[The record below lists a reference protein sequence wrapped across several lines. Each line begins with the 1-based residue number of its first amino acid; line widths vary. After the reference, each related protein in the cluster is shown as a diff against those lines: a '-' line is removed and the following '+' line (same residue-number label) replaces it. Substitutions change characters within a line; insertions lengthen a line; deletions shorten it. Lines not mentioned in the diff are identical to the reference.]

1 MRHSRRLFMGFL
13 LAASMAVTAGAPA
26 SAAPARAQRINF
38 RAGATSATV
47 SGRLGVNGLKE
58 YLVRA
63 FKGQTMTVSVTS
75 ARKDMLIEIYGVSDG
90 EPLVRV
96 AAGATSWKGK
106 LRATQDYSIKVV
118 ATGSAGK
125 YTMKVSI
132 PPAGSTSGPTRIL
145 FPRNATSVSYENS
158 VTAGGVKQYIIGA
171 RAGSLLMVDVTSPG
185 DQVHLAIV
193 GVRTGEPLITAAA
206 DATHFEGRL
215 PATQDYLIK
224 LVSSAGKA
232 LRYGLSVEIPHRIA
246 FARGATSAEID
257 GVDVNGRNAYV
268 LSAFANQRMS
278 VEAASGDG
286 SIKLTIY
293 GLDDGVPLV
302 RAAAGL
308 SSWSGNLP
316 SSQDYII
323 MTVPTGR
330 TRAYT
335 LRVTIE

>member
-1 MRHSRRLFMGFL
+1 MFMGFL
-13 LAASMAVTAGAPA
+13 LAASLAVVT
-26 SAAPARAQRINF
+26 AAPAVAAPAVAAPAHAQRINF
-38 RAGATSATV
+38 KAGATSATV
-47 SGRLGVNGLKE
+47 SGRLTSNGLKE

-63 FKGQTMTVSVTS
+63 FKGQTMTVSVAS
-75 ARKDMLIEIYGVSDG
+75 ARKDMVLEIYGRSDG
-90 EPLVRV
+90 VPLVRV

-106 LRATQDYSIKVV
+106 LTATQDYSIKVV

-132 PPAGSTSGPTRIL
+132 PPAGSTSGPTRIR

-185 DQVHLAIV
+185 DQVHLAII
-193 GVRTGEPLITAAA
+193 GVRTGEPLITTAA

-224 LVSSAGKA
+224 LVSSAGRA

-246 FARGATSAEID
+246 FARGATSAEVE

-278 VEAASGDG
+278 VEAVSSDG
-286 SIKLTIY
+286 SIKLSIY
-293 GLDDGVPLV
+293 GLDDGIPLV
-302 RAAAGL
+302 RSAAGL

-316 SSQDYII
+316 ASQDYII

-335 LRVTIE
+335 LRVTIQ

>member
-1 MRHSRRLFMGFL
+1 MFMGFL
-13 LAASMAVTAGAPA
+13 LAAATTVAMASPA
-26 SAAPARAQRINF
+26 AAAPARAQRINF
-38 RAGATSATV
+38 RAGATSASV
-47 SGRLGVNGLKE
+47 SGRLSGNGIKE

-63 FKGQTMTVSVTS
+63 FKGQTMTVSVAS
-75 ARKDMLIEIYGVSDG
+75 ARKDMMLEIYGVADG
-90 EPLVRV
+90 VPLVRV

-118 ATGSAGK
+118 ATGAAGK

-132 PPAGSTSGPTRIL
+132 PPAGSTSGQTRVL

-158 VTAGGVKQYIIGA
+158 VTAGGVKQYIIGG

-185 DQVHLAIV
+185 EQVHLAIV
-193 GVRTGEPLITAAA
+193 GVKTGQPLITTAA

-215 PATQDYLIK
+215 PVTQDYLIK

-246 FARGATSAEID
+246 FARSATSAEID

-278 VEAASGDG
+278 VDAVSSDG

-293 GLDDGVPLV
+293 GLDDGQPLV
-302 RAAAGL
+302 RSAEGL
-308 SSWSGNLP
+308 SAWSGNLP

-330 TRAYT
+330 VKAYT
-335 LRVTIE
+335 LRVTID